1 MKGGLTA
8 IRPLENFVEIY
19 RNDYATLRAIAYNIV
34 KNKDDADD
42 IMQSVMIKLVEKQ
55 NDLHLITSPRAF
67 LRRCIRNE
75 AVSLWRHKK
84 IAAVPVG
91 DDIIAIVPSHDDP
104 NLERVENLAYI
115 KIYLKKQPEEI
126 QEAFISY
133 VLDGYKIVDLARE
146 LGMPPERLERIF
158 RKIRIEMCKKPGVR
172 LTTFIIVIC

>member
-1 MKGGLTA
+1 MGGTIA
-8 IRPLENFVEIY
+8 IRPLETFVEIY
-19 RNDYATLRAIAYNIV
+19 KNDYATLRAIAYNIL

-55 NDLHLITSPRAF
+55 NDLHRVTSPRAF

-91 DDIIAIVPSHDDP
+91 DDIISIVPTHDDP
-104 NLERVENLAYI
+104 DLERVENLAYI
-115 KIYLKKQPEEI
+115 KIYIKKQPEEI

-133 VLDGYKIVDLARE
+133 VLDGYKIVDLAQE
-146 LGMPPERLERIF
+146 LGMPPQRLERIF
-158 RKIRIEMCKKPGVR
+158 RRVRVEMCKKPGVR